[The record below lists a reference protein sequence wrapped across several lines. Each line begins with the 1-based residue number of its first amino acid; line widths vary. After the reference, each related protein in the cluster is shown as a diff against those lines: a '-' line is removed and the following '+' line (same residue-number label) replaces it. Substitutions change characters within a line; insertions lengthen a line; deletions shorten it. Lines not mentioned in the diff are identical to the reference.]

1 MDFNMKIQAWRHLKT
16 ITRHKWMVLKGCFK
30 LGMYK
35 QGLFHDLS
43 KYSPTEFIPG
53 ALYYQGFRSPCNSER
68 EALGYYKA
76 WLHHKGRNKHHYE
89 YWIDYAATEG
99 RGMFPAPIPVR
110 YVVEMFVDRVAAS
123 KIYNG
128 ENYTDQS
135 PLDYYNGG
143 KKHMMIHEDSRK
155 LLEGLLKMLAKEG
168 EKKTFRYIKY
178 RIVKNKHFYR

>member
-1 MDFNMKIQAWRHLKT
+1 
-16 ITRHKWMVLKGCFK
+16 
-30 LGMYK
+30 
-35 QGLFHDLS
+35 
-43 KYSPTEFIPG
+43 
-53 ALYYQGFRSPCNSER
+53 
-68 EALGYYKA
+68 
-76 WLHHKGRNKHHYE
+76 
-89 YWIDYAATEG
+89 
-99 RGMFPAPIPVR
+99 MFPAPIPVR
-110 YVVEMFVDRVAAS
+110 YIVEMFVDRVAAS